1 MSADSQK
8 RRAAAAALEHVT
20 NGMTLGLGSGSTA
33 KHLVELLGEKVKAG
47 LSVRG
52 IPTSEETKRLAL
64 EAGIDLVEP
73 DEMTRIDLVIDGADE
88 VDPDLNLI
96 KGGGG
101 AHLREKIIAAAG
113 ERMIVIADGSKK
125 VAQLGKFPLP
135 VEIERF
141 SWPLT
146 VQAIRKALAD
156 NGLKSA
162 SLKLRAGEKEA
173 GGGVYLTDSNNYI
186 ADIQCTRIED
196 AAALDASLRAIPG
209 VIETGLFIGIAS
221 LAIFGT
227 DRGVETLGQ

>member
-20 NGMTLGLGSGSTA
+20 NGMTLGIGSGSTA
-33 KHLVELLGEKVKAG
+33 KHLVELLGEKVRAG
-47 LSVRG
+47 LTVLG
-52 IPTSEETKRLAL
+52 IPTSEETRRLAT

-113 ERMIVIADGSKK
+113 QRMIVIADKSKK

-146 VQAIRKALAD
+146 VQAIRKALAEND
-156 NGLKSA
+156 LKSA
-162 SLKLRAGEKEA
+162 TLKLRPGARDA

-186 ADIQCTRIED
+186 ADIQCTRIAD
-196 AAALDASLRAIPG
+196 PAALDAALRAIPG
-209 VIETGLFIGIAS
+209 VIETGLFVGIAD

-227 DRGVETLGQ
+227 DRGVETLGA